1 MENFLP
7 ALLIIGGVIY
17 KIYTEYQKE
26 QQKAQA
32 RMPRKQPQPA
42 PQTATANT
50 TAARPAPAH
59 TRVQQPV
66 ANPFQKQAV
75 KNPAIPEEVQRARAR
90 KEQDR
95 KHVKAPVEQEQYQPA
110 FDLREAVIHAAILN
124 RPYQ

>member
-26 QQKAQA
+26 QEKAQA
-32 RMPRKQPQPA
+32 RIPRKQPHPA
-42 PQTATANT
+42 PQPPTART
-50 TAARPAPAH
+50 TAARPVPAP
-59 TRVQQPV
+59 VQVQKPV
-66 ANPFQKQAV
+66 PHPFRHETV
-75 KNPAIPEEVQRARAR
+75 KSSTIPEEVQRVRQR
-90 KEQDR
+90 KEEDR
-95 KHVKAPVEQEQYQPA
+95 KKVKAPVEQETYQPA